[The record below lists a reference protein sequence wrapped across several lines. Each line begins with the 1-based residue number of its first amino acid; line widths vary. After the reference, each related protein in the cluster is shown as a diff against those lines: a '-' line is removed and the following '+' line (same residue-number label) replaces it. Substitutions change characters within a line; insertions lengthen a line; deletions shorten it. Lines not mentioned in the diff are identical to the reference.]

1 MKLEDLYFT
10 GGLDITTGSAN
21 SYTTTDTTD
30 ATNYWWTYPCNDY
43 PYYWQTPVVKKS
55 YKVLRG
61 RNKTILYRVVDDEI
75 EYMVLSGEKE
85 ITPQFTDD
93 LQDIFKLL
101 R

>member
-10 GGLDITTGSAN
+10 GGLDITTGSVDFT
-21 SYTTTDTTD
+21 TTTDTTD
-30 ATNYWWTYPCNDY
+30 ATNYWWVYPYNDY
-43 PYYWQTPVVKKS
+43 PYYWQMPTVEKS

-61 RNKTILYRVVDDEI
+61 RNKTILYRVVDDKI
-75 EYMVLSGEKE
+75 EYMVISGEKE